1 MHSLPTLLTVTFAAL
16 ASAAPQPDR
25 RAITQTGP
33 IRVVD
38 FNNPSKVLGSLNAQG
53 RWTAATTGAT
63 FSFNVTGTS
72 LGSNFWVG
80 NVPCGTHDASEGN
93 AFSCKSG
100 YTQLGSDNTGPA
112 SVRAAYPTL
121 SPVK

>member
-1 MHSLPTLLTVTFAAL
+1 MTLLTVTFAAL
-16 ASAAPQPDR
+16 ASAAPHPDR
-25 RAITQTGP
+25 RAITRTGP
-33 IRVVD
+33 IQIVD
-38 FNNPSKVLGSLNAQG
+38 FNNPSKVLGTLNAQG

-63 FSFNVTGTS
+63 FGFNVTGTS
-72 LGSNFWVG
+72 LGNNFWVD

-112 SVRAAYPTL
+112 SVRVA
-121 SPVK
+121 SPMLFAVD